1 MKYISETTEFQL
13 KNSVVTLGKFD
24 GLHIG
29 HQMLLSHVLELK
41 QGGYQ
46 SVMFTFDLHP
56 ANLFSEKEIKLIYT
70 NEEKMDRLKELGF
83 DVLISY
89 PFSKQTASLSPE
101 SFIKEVLVE
110 KLDVKAIVVGKDYRF
125 GKGRRGNVTMLEQY
139 AKEYGYE
146 VYSYDKVMYEEE
158 IVSSTRIRDCIALG
172 KMEQANAMLGRAY
185 SVQGKVLHGRKLGRT
200 LGMPTTN
207 LQPSEMK
214 LLPPNGVYATITWIG
229 NQQYYGVS
237 NVGLK
242 PTVGGQV
249 RPGVETYLFDFE
261 GDLYGKEIKVDFYQ
275 YQRKEMK
282 FSSVEELK
290 SHMQH
295 DIRQAKE
302 YFRIVTE

>member
-1 MKYISETTEFQL
+1 
-13 KNSVVTLGKFD
+13 
-24 GLHIG
+24 
-29 HQMLLSHVLELK
+29 MLLSHVLELK